1 MEGILILKKKANST
15 KVLHYSPLSVVL
27 WSSDAFLLC
36 LETKKRTKTG
46 RKIPFLFVGNSSGD
60 NNCFYFILEPFNW
73 GNFLLP
79 LLGKGWKSWKRE
91 SFLGHKRGSVW
102 MTQCL
107 CAFDLATCT
116 LPLTI
121 SFSKV
126 LVSCNWYLVSYN
138 WCQVSGIWYLVS
150 CIWYSSPLKT

>member
-1 MEGILILKKKANST
+1 MSRVEESESDNGKNPYFEKKKGNST
-15 KVLHYSPLSVVL
+15 KLLHCSSLSLVL

-46 RKIPFLFVGNSSGD
+46 RKIPFLFIGNSSGD

-73 GNFLLP
+73 RNFLLP
-79 LLGKGWKSWKRE
+79 LLGKGWNSWKHG
-91 SFLGHKRGSVW
+91 SFLEHKRGSVW

-107 CAFDLATCT
+107 CAFHLATYT

-121 SFSKV
+121 SF
-126 LVSCNWYLVSYN
+126 WYLVT
-138 WCQVSGIWYLVS
+138 GIWYLTTDVRCLAS
-150 CIWYSSPLKT
+150 GI